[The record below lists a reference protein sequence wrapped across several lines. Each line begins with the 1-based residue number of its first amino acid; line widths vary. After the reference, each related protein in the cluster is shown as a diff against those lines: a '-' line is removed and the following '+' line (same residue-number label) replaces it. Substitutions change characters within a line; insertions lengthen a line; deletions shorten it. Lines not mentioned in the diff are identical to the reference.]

1 MPGVDKQNVEVTVE
15 NDVLNVSGRID
26 FAKYEVLQ
34 PVYTEYNVGHY
45 ARSFQLS
52 SKVDQGKITADLK
65 DAVITLTLPKAKKQ
79 SSARSQWGDLGQRRV
94 VPLASLSQAESCL
107 GSGSIRIPTH
117 IASCTSLRV
126 RRRKE

>member
-1 MPGVDKQNVEVTVE
+1 VG
-15 NDVLNVSGRID
+15 S
-26 FAKYEVLQ
+26 Q

-94 VPLASLSQAESCL
+94 VPLASLRQAESCL